1 MLFWIL
7 SIVFLTL
14 LVIGIYRDLMF
25 IPLTFGLAGFGA
37 LMLLTAFG
45 TYDVVEKR
53 DTYQL
58 AALGTGSE
66 TSDSFFLGTGSID
79 EEPVV
84 QFVIKGNDG
93 WNTIEQVKQSR
104 SKIKED
110 TDNPHVTYVYTTKS
124 NPWILPFEWNGNRT
138 YEFNVPEDTI
148 VNNYVI
154 DVTK

>member
-1 MLFWIL
+1 MLFWII
-7 SIVFLTL
+7 SIVFLIL
-14 LVIGIYRDLMF
+14 LAIGIYRDLMF
-25 IPLTFGLAGFGA
+25 IPFTFGLAGFGA

-45 TYDVVEKR
+45 PYDVVEKR

-66 TSDSFFLGTGSID
+66 TNGSFFLGTGSID
-79 EEPVV
+79 EEAVV

-124 NPWILPFEWNGNRT
+124 NPWILPLEWKGNRT
-138 YEFNVPEDTI
+138 YEFTVPEDSFANT
-148 VNNYVI
+148 
-154 DVTK
+154 